1 MPQRGGPHAP
11 VCLNRGAVGE
21 KKAMNRAFASETGTN
36 GQDAWHFWCHC
47 GAYIDTPMHNGRIQ
61 SRGRIDEIGRSY
73 GPGHVHVGS
82 TQPHLTETMDTK
94 FSHAEST

>member
-11 VCLNRGAVGE
+11 VCLNRGAVG
-21 KKAMNRAFASETGTN
+21 KGLRDWDRRPGRMALLAPLGLM
-36 GQDAWHFWCHC
+36 
-47 GAYIDTPMHNGRIQ
+47 DTPMHGHIQ

-94 FSHAEST
+94 FSHADST